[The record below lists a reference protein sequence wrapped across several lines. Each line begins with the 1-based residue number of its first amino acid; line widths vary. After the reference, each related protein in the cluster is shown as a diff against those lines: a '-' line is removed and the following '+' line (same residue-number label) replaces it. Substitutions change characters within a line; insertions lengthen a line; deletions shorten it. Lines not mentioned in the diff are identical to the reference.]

1 MLAHIEKWEAVPNE
15 RLSQR
20 MAVTLGPAMAIIP
33 RRACLTFVWYPLL
46 IVTSINNVPQL
57 HPDRNEVSCQKLGLH
72 MPKWTN
78 LSLSGANHHLCI
90 EIRDTDRARQQC
102 SSLSIA
108 WGRKSKPKTFCGH
121 QCEQDFEH
129 AQGLLLNVFF
139 SSILSPSVPLL
150 PAIESKTVMYIKML
164 CLSDGV
170 HSYSGTILLTDR

>member
-1 MLAHIEKWEAVPNE
+1 MLAHIEERKALPNE

-20 MAVTLGPAMAIIP
+20 MAVTSGPAMTIIP
-33 RRACLTFVWYPLL
+33 RRACLTFVWHPLL

-57 HPDRNEVSCQKLGLH
+57 HPARNKVSCQKLGLH

-78 LSLSGANHHLCI
+78 LSLSGADHHLCI
-90 EIRDTDRARQQC
+90 EIRDTDGARQRC

-108 WGRKSKPKTFCGH
+108 RRRKSKPKTFCGH

-129 AQGLLLNVFF
+129 SQGLLLNVFF

-150 PAIESKTVMYIKML
+150 PAIESKIVMYIKML

>member
-1 MLAHIEKWEAVPNE
+1 MLAHIEERKALPNE
-15 RLSQR
+15 RLPQR
-20 MAVTLGPAMAIIP
+20 MAVTLGPAMAITP

-46 IVTSINNVPQL
+46 IVTSINNAPQL
-57 HPDRNEVSCQKLGLH
+57 HPARNKVSCQQLGLH

-78 LSLSGANHHLCI
+78 LSLSGADHHLCI
-90 EIRDTDRARQQC
+90 EIRDTDGARQRC

-129 AQGLLLNVFF
+129 SQGLLLNVFF

-150 PAIESKTVMYIKML
+150 PAIESKIVMYIKML